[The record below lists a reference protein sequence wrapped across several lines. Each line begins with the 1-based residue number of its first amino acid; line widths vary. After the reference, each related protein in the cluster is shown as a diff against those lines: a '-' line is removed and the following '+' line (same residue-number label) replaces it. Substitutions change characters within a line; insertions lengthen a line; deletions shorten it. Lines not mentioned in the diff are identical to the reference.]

1 MMENKGKKRGEY
13 MKHQE
18 IILKIVILF
27 LLLVPSSVRGAMGDY
42 CSTPPLVSSS
52 IPPNVLVIL
61 DNSGSMNDQ
70 AYAGSYDPTQFV
82 SGSYY
87 GYFDPSKNYIYSNS
101 GRWEVTALAMTS
113 GTAANPIASGN
124 LLNWA
129 TTRRIDAA
137 KKLLIGGKA
146 SPRSPMGAITVKL
159 YGENSSLSWDFQ
171 KNLDN
176 SSVPGIIYPFVG
188 DYRYSMSGDQLSI
201 SPVNPGSQTFY
212 AYPNAN
218 VSVPAGWSV
227 TGAASAWDAVNEATS
242 DGDTTYIQNNN
253 TVSPVILDYDY
264 TGSKLGTITSVT
276 VRVVAK
282 KATSSSVTRRI
293 QGVIRISGT
302 DYASN
307 FSNISNAYTTY
318 NFSWTTN
325 PSTGVAWDWND
336 IKSSGIGSLQGFG
349 VKAYTSY
356 ASVFPRATQVYL
368 IISSSTPSG
377 GPYNTIIDQGMQKA
391 EGIMDRLSSG
401 VRFGL
406 SFYNRGNGIESG
418 SVGGK
423 YDGGHIE
430 NYVDFGSTTDMIT
443 HISNMSPSTWT
454 PLAETFYEAVRYF
467 RQESPAYSNA
477 PADYQTGP
485 LYDPYYYQYSKLTG
499 SGLSDQ
505 YVRCAKSFILMLTDG
520 EATQDTNIPTSLRDY
535 DADSKDPAGTSGSS
549 YATDYLDDV
558 ALWAR
563 TVDNRSDLTGN
574 QNIIL
579 YPVFMFGKGSQLLKD
594 AAINGGF
601 NDLNGDLKPGPDLK
615 EYLRDSNGDG
625 VINSSD
631 LPLTYYEGDDGYE
644 LEASIT
650 NAIADILKRAAS
662 GTAVSV
668 LTTSSRGIGSM
679 VQAYFLPT
687 RQEGVREVT
696 WTGYLQNLW
705 IDQKDN
711 LREDTTNDFGL
722 NLGQDKV
729 LKLYF
734 DTANNETKGALF
746 TTNVDGGDDGT
757 PSSLTQCSTP
767 QIKAFSDVSYLWE
780 GGKKLALMAP
790 SARRI
795 FTSKD
800 VKRGSSTTN
809 TFLTNDFT
817 VGNVTTNPA
826 LSAALNPDVTY
837 SAENIVR
844 YIRGECLETGI
855 IGDNPCSS
863 TVSSAYRDR
872 RVTVSTSLRVWKL
885 GDIINSTPKV
895 FANTPLNTYH
905 IDYADSTYY
914 QYVTSSS
921 YKQRSAIA
929 FVGANDGILHAFRV
943 GYLKDKDDS
952 LGALASGVKALFKN
966 LFSTSDTQND
976 KLGEEVWGY
985 IPFNAFPYL
994 KYLAD
999 PSYCHIYYNDLS
1011 VRLVDASIQGNPT
1024 DTRTSSSWKT
1034 ILIGGMRF
1042 GGACAGADANP
1053 AGPPTGTPANVG
1065 FSSYF
1070 AIDITD
1076 PENPVSLWEFSDPDL
1091 GHATTYPSIIRTG
1104 NNTQNGNWYVVFG
1117 SGSKQLPKSATDI
1130 ARTSTGYI
1138 YMLDLKTGS
1147 LAKKISLDNAD
1158 TIADDNHIVSDILAI
1173 DADKDYVAE
1182 KIYFGTAYNKI
1193 SWKGK
1198 LVAIDIPN
1206 QDLSTP
1212 WTPSVKY
1219 LFSDNYPLTASPD
1232 AAKDA
1237 NGNIWVYAGSGKFNS
1252 DLDKVDN
1259 STQIFLGLM
1268 DKPSG
1273 ITYPLTTTGLS
1284 DRTGVST
1291 TGTVTGTTQICLYD
1305 SSTNSFSNKTV
1316 VTSISPTS
1324 GAALV
1329 PTNGWFITLS
1339 SLERVISRPLA
1350 VGGLVDFLT
1359 YKPSADICS
1368 AGGESFLFSLGYT
1381 TGVAPVNVAIL
1392 APEATGGITTG
1403 TVTVEKGVRLGP
1415 GAPPTGEAI
1424 IIPPPKEGQEIL
1436 EKKIQ
1441 IGSGAILEAKNQPAN
1456 SIISNIVHW
1465 LKK

>member
-1 MMENKGKKRGEY
+1 MKR
-13 MKHQE
+13 QE
-18 IILKIVILF
+18 IIMKVVLLF
-27 LLLVPSSVRGAMGDY
+27 LLLIPSSVRGAMSDY

-52 IPPNVLVIL
+52 IPPNVLIVL

-87 GYFDPSKNYIYSNS
+87 GYFDPAKNYIYSNN
-101 GRWEVTALAMTS
+101 GRWEVTALPMTS
-113 GTAANPIASGN
+113 GTTANPIASGN

-146 SPRSPMGAITVKL
+146 SPRSPQGAVTVKL
-159 YGENSSLSWDFQ
+159 YGENASLAWYFQ
-171 KNLDN
+171 KDLDN
-176 SSVPGIIYPFVG
+176 SSLPGLIYPFVG
-188 DYRYSMSGDQLSI
+188 NYHYSMSGSNLRI
-201 SPVNPGSQTFY
+201 TPVSPGSTTFSV
-212 AYPNAN
+212 YPNN
-218 VSVPAGWSV
+218 DISIPVGWNIF
-227 TGAASAWDAVNEATS
+227 GAPTAYQAVDEAVS
-242 DGDTTYIQNNN
+242 DGDSTYIQSQN
-253 TVSPVILDYDY
+253 TSQPAILDYNY

-282 KATSSSVTRRI
+282 RSTSSSVTRRI
-293 QGVIRISGT
+293 QGVIRLAGV
-302 DYASN
+302 DYSSN
-307 FSNISNAYTTY
+307 WSNITSSYSTY
-318 NFSWTTN
+318 NFTWSTN
-325 PSTGVAWDWND
+325 PSTAVAWDWND

-377 GPYNTIIDQGMQKA
+377 GPYSIIVDQGMQKA

-406 SFYNRGNGIESG
+406 SFYNNGCGIECG
-418 SVGGK
+418 YVGGQR
-423 YDGGHIE
+423 DGGHIE
-430 NYVDFGSTTDMIT
+430 NYVDFGSTTNMIT
-443 HISNMSPSTWT
+443 SISNMSPSTWT
-454 PLAETFYEAVRYF
+454 PLAETFYEMVRYF

-485 LYDPYYYQYSKLTG
+485 LYDPYYYQYSKLLG

-520 EATQDTNIPTSLRDY
+520 ESTMDQNIPTNLRDY
-535 DADSKDPAGTSGSS
+535 DADGKDPGVYPSFG
-549 YATDYLDDV
+549 TDYLDDV

-563 TVDNRSDLTGN
+563 TVDNRADLAGN

-601 NDLNGDLKPGPDLK
+601 NDLNGDLKPGPDLN

-625 VINSSD
+625 VINTAD

-650 NAIADILKRAAS
+650 DAIAEILKRAAS

-705 IDQKDN
+705 IDPKDN
-711 LREDTTNDFGL
+711 LREDTTNDFKL

-729 LKLYF
+729 LKLFF
-734 DTANNETKGALF
+734 DKSNNETKGALF

-757 PSSLTQCSTP
+757 ASSLTQCSTP

-790 SARRI
+790 SLRNI
-795 FTSKD
+795 STSKY
-800 VKRGSSTTN
+800 VRSGGSLIYDFSTN
-809 TFLTNDFT
+809 NSFT
-817 VGNVTTNPA
+817 VTNINNTPA

-837 SAENIVR
+837 TAENIVR
-844 YIRGECLETGI
+844 YIRGECLETGVS
-855 IGDNPCSS
+855 GDTACGS
-863 TVSSAYRDR
+863 TVSPAYRDR
-872 RVTVSTSLRVWKL
+872 RVTVSASLKVWKL

-905 IDYADSTYY
+905 VDYADSTYY
-914 QYVTSSS
+914 QYVTSNS

-929 FVGANDGILHAFRV
+929 FVGANDGMLHAFRV
-943 GYLKDKDDS
+943 GYLKDKGDS
-952 LGALASGVKALFKN
+952 FGALPASVKALFKN
-966 LFSTSDTQND
+966 LFGSADTQTD
-976 KLGEEVWGY
+976 KIGEEVWGY

-1011 VRLVDASIQGNPT
+1011 VRLVDVSIGGNPT

-1042 GGACAGADANP
+1042 GGACSGADANP
-1053 AGPPTGTPANVG
+1053 TGPPAGTPANVG
-1065 FSSYF
+1065 FASYF

-1076 PENPVSLWEFSDPDL
+1076 PENPVSLWEFSEPDL
-1091 GHATTYPSIIRTG
+1091 GYTTTFPSIIRTG
-1104 NNTQNGNWYVVFG
+1104 NNTMNGNWYVVFG

-1130 ARTSTGYI
+1130 ARTSTGYM
-1138 YMLDLKTGS
+1138 YVLDLKTGS
-1147 LAKKISLDNAD
+1147 IAKKIALDHNA
-1158 TIADDNHIVSDILAI
+1158 IVSDILAI

-1182 KIYFGTAYNKI
+1182 KVYFGTSYKST

-1206 QDLSTP
+1206 QDLTAA
-1212 WTPSVKY
+1212 WTPTIKY
-1219 LFSDNYPLTASPD
+1219 LFSDNYPFTASPD
-1232 AAKDA
+1232 AAKD
-1237 NGNIWVYAGSGKFNS
+1237 NTGNIWVYAGSGKFNS

-1259 STQIFLGLM
+1259 SAQIFLGLM
-1268 DKPSG
+1268 DKASG
-1273 ITYPLTTTGLS
+1273 ITYPLATTGLS
-1284 DRTGVST
+1284 DRTSVAT
-1291 TGTVTGTTQICLYD
+1291 TGTVTGTTQMCLYD
-1305 SSTNSFSNKTV
+1305 ASTNSFSNKTV
-1316 VTSISPTS
+1316 VTSITPTS
-1324 GAALV
+1324 SLALV

-1392 APEATGGITTG
+1392 APETTGGQTTG
-1403 TVTVEKGVRLGP
+1403 TVTVAKGVLLGS

-1424 IIPPPKEGQEIL
+1424 IIPPPKEGEGNL
-1436 EKKIQ
+1436 KKKIQ
-1441 IGSGAILEAKNQPAN
+1441 IGSGAILEAENETAN
-1456 SIISNIVHW
+1456 SIISSIVHW